1 MSTDKKKRDKKSKI
15 HITAPFIMF
24 LLLALIYGFPISR
37 NIGNWGHMDW
47 DQYTFWN
54 AVPRETIL
62 RHHQFPLWNPYSNGG
77 NVLLALPQ
85 SPFLTPFYIPVLIFG
100 PIIGLKLEIIIHLL
114 VGMLGMF
121 LLSKY
126 INSRAYSS
134 YLPPI
139 IFMLSSIYTLHL
151 AEGHMEWSSMAFV
164 PWLFLF
170 YLKSLEYI
178 KYVIGSIL
186 SYALMIFGG
195 SVYIVSISIIS
206 LSVYSI
212 FVMFQTRKLTPLKVL
227 GSIFIGAFLVCSV
240 KLIPMLEFLKDNPR
254 KVVSSEAT
262 DISLLPAILLSRDQA
277 IYYQTTKW
285 TKPGQKVEFV
295 GGEFEFG
302 WHEYGAY
309 TGFVPLLLA
318 TIGIF
323 FYFKTY
329 WPLLLTG
336 MVSLWMSLGRGA
348 FYNLWG
354 LVHRLPLYDSLHVPS
369 RFIVGFIFSISLFSG
384 LGLSKLEGISRKKY
398 FKFLIGLIV
407 GFVFF
412 DLFLVDYPLLKAPFI
427 IKPPEII
434 RYAEFR
440 HRYRDFNL
448 FPEKSRSSMYPVLL
462 SNSGII
468 NSYEVIGVA
477 KGDIKAVEDYNYRGE
492 VYFLKTNNKVESVA
506 FSPNRLK
513 IKTDVKEQ
521 DFLIVNQNFHRG
533 WRVKVNKK
541 KQKIVSSNGLV
552 SVNLPPGNND
562 VTLYYLPKSF
572 IAGMLTTLVTCII
585 LVTILWKINKY
596 QPKSCGRTFT
606 EI

>member
-1 MSTDKKKRDKKSKI
+1 
-15 HITAPFIMF
+15 MF
-24 LLLALIYGFPISR
+24 
-37 NIGNWGHMDW
+37 
-47 DQYTFWN
+47 
-54 AVPRETIL
+54 V
-62 RHHQFPLWNPYSNGG
+62 
-77 NVLLALPQ
+77 
-85 SPFLTPFYIPVLIFG
+85 
-100 PIIGLKLEIIIHLL
+100 
-114 VGMLGMF
+114 
-121 LLSKY
+121 
-126 INSRAYSS
+126 
-134 YLPPI
+134 
-139 IFMLSSIYTLHL
+139 
-151 AEGHMEWSSMAFV
+151 
-164 PWLFLF
+164 
-170 YLKSLEYI
+170 
-178 KYVIGSIL
+178 
-186 SYALMIFGG
+186 
-195 SVYIVSISIIS
+195 
-206 LSVYSI
+206 
-212 FVMFQTRKLTPLKVL
+212 
-227 GSIFIGAFLVCSV
+227 
-240 KLIPMLEFLKDNPR
+240 
-254 KVVSSEAT
+254 
-262 DISLLPAILLSRDQA
+262 
-277 IYYQTTKW
+277 
-285 TKPGQKVEFV
+285 
-295 GGEFEFG
+295 
-302 WHEYGAY
+302 EYGAY